1 MATASLGWQGRRTTF
16 AAGYS
21 RSVTAGGGLIGA
33 FNSNAANATARWQ
46 MKRAWSIGSAASYA
60 IYQNVTPHLTF
71 ANPGGHSI
79 SGSVSVQ
86 HSIGEHFNVEAGY
99 TRLHQ
104 SFSEIAVISG
114 QPDTNREFISIS
126 YQFNRALGR

>member
-1 MATASLGWQGRRTTF
+1 MRRT
-16 AAGYS
+16 
-21 RSVTAGGGLIGA
+21 
-33 FNSNAANATARWQ
+33 
-46 MKRAWSIGSAASYA
+46 WSIGSVASYA
-60 IYQNVTPHLTF
+60 VYKNITPLVAS

-86 HSIGEHFNVEAGY
+86 HPIGEHFNAEAGY

-104 SFSEIAVISG
+104 SFADIAAISSA
-114 QPDTNREFISIS
+114 PNTNREFISIS